1 MPRSDAPSAWRSRR
15 SLATKTAGD
24 QSAAAQAAAGRPAGS
39 ASVASVL
46 AGPDGAVLAAGRIRQ
61 LAQWTVRRAEFGAA
75 VSFVGVLIFFACFTS
90 HSGFFTFSGIASWV
104 NVAAELGIV
113 AVPIGLLLIAGE
125 FDLSIGAVVGASS
138 IFTSVWA
145 TTEHWNFWLAAVAA
159 LAMSVLIGFIN
170 GIILIKTRLPSFI
183 VTLATWFTVAGL
195 SLGVTQA
202 LTGTTSVSL
211 NVTGAARVLFA
222 GQIGQF
228 NASVIWWLA
237 ITAVAVWVLGHTRFG
252 NWILGTGGDVNVARA
267 AGVPTDR
274 VKLYLFVT
282 ASSCAGI
289 LGVLQAVEYQGG
301 NLTNGSNLVFDTL
314 IAVIIGGA
322 LFHGGYGSVFG
333 LFLGT
338 ITYGVVDIGIFY
350 TGWNSDYAQLF
361 LGILLLAAVL
371 GNSRVRAAAMRVRRP
386 QTTDGAAAR

>member
-1 MPRSDAPSAWRSRR
+1 VPRSDAPSAWRSRR
-15 SLATKTAGD
+15 SLATKTAEE
-24 QSAAAQAAAGRPAGS
+24 QPAAPPAAAGGPDGS
-39 ASVASVL
+39 ASVTVL
-46 AGPDGAVLAAGRIRQ
+46 HAGPDEAASGASRLGQ
-61 LAQWTVRRAEFGAA
+61 LALWTVRRAEFGAA
-75 VSFVGVLIFFACFTS
+75 VSFAGVLIFFAFFTM

-125 FDLSIGAVVGASS
+125 FDLSIGAVVGAAS

-145 TTEHWNFWLAAVAA
+145 TTEHWNFWLAAVVA
-159 LAMSVLIGFIN
+159 LAMSVVIGFVN

-211 NVTGAARVLFA
+211 TVTGAARVLFA
-222 GQIGQF
+222 GQMGQF

-274 VKLYLFVT
+274 VKLYLFIT

-289 LGVLQAVEYQGG
+289 LGILQAVEYQGG

-322 LFHGGYGSVFG
+322 LFHGGYGSVLG

-338 ITYGVVDIGIFY
+338 VTYGVVDIGIFY

-386 QTTDGAAAR
+386 PAKEGTAAQ